1 MKNKYFVK
9 LKKYGWK
16 IAFGIILG
24 LSAGFIW
31 YTSDYYRADQS
42 ALKILE
48 NQDVYEYKNY
58 VELKADSDI
67 GLIFYPGAKVE
78 SYAYLGLLDS
88 IRDEGINVFLIK
100 MPFNLAVFNINAAD
114 SILKEY
120 PDIQEWYIGGHSLG
134 GAMASQYL
142 EKNANSFDGLIQL
155 AAYPLNQSEKNVLV
169 LYGSND
175 QILDLTKV
183 DKLTSTKIE
192 GGNHAYFGNYG
203 EQDGDGQAT
212 ISRTQQQDFVVN
224 AILDFVR

>member
-1 MKNKYFVK
+1 
-9 LKKYGWK
+9 
-16 IAFGIILG
+16 
-24 LSAGFIW
+24 
-31 YTSDYYRADQS
+31 
-42 ALKILE
+42 
-48 NQDVYEYKNY
+48 
-58 VELKADSDI
+58 
-67 GLIFYPGAKVE
+67 
-78 SYAYLGLLDS
+78 
-88 IRDEGINVFLIK
+88 
-100 MPFNLAVFNINAAD
+100 
-114 SILKEY
+114 
-120 PDIQEWYIGGHSLG
+120 
-134 GAMASQYL
+134 MASQYL